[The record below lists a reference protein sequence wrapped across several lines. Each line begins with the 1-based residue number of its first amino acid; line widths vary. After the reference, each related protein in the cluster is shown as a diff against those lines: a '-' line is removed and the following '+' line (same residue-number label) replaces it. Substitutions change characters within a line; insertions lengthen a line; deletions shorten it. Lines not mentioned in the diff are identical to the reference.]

1 MLLCTTKLC
10 SLCNKLQAVHNLKF
24 VASPPPG
31 SSSPWRESSG
41 SRPSRAGPSQTGLRH
56 LSLSCRPSRAGPSQT
71 GLRHL
76 SLSCRRRRARAGRLF
91 KTSECLCML
100 RSLRQL
106 GIVGNPAPWDC
117 IPVPVIPA
125 NSRDSESM
133 NLIII
138 KTNEQ
143 TKKVGELTSF
153 PNLNFFV
160 RLKTY
165 INYLNKQPSVH
176 SVECLVQLLS
186 DKSHGQS
193 RK

>member
-1 MLLCTTKLC
+1 
-10 SLCNKLQAVHNLKF
+10 
-24 VASPPPG
+24 
-31 SSSPWRESSG
+31 
-41 SRPSRAGPSQTGLRH
+41 
-56 LSLSCRPSRAGPSQT
+56 
-71 GLRHL
+71 
-76 SLSCRRRRARAGRLF
+76 
-91 KTSECLCML
+91 ML

-133 NLIII
+133 NLRII

-160 RLKTY
+160 RPKTY

-193 RK
+193 RKSSPMGLQKIEDRNYVRDSSSLRKLLFVIYTSKMLTT